1 MTPTAPA
8 PDRPQPLFRRVR
20 RAWADAPAVVRVL
33 LVAAL
38 AFAWFTAFDI
48 GGPEEGVGSLV
59 LRVVLAVV
67 FGVIAIGSRW
77 ISRLDRPG
85 APREVEVSEAAED
98 GELPPGA
105 DHVAWIA
112 ALERR
117 RREIRQ
123 EAWAVPI
130 ALALIVALAF
140 LPRPGPF
147 HSSDWAFLV
156 FLAVFVSW
164 AAWLIVS
171 RSRRRDGVDAL
182 LIPLQ
187 EQATRDAAQR
197 ADWAP
202 PSPDDRIP
210 PAAG

>member
-8 PDRPQPLFRRVR
+8 PDRPQKLFRRLR
-20 RAWADAPAVVRVL
+20 RAWADAPAVVQVL
-33 LVAAL
+33 VIAAL

-85 APREVEVSEAAED
+85 APRDVEVSEAAED
-98 GELPPGA
+98 GGLPPGA

-123 EAWAVPI
+123 EAWGVPI
-130 ALALIVALAF
+130 ALVLIVALAF
-140 LPRPGPF
+140 LPRPDPF
-147 HSSDWAFLV
+147 RSSDWAFLV

-187 EQATRDAAQR
+187 EQATRDAEQR
-197 ADWAP
+197 AGWAT

>member
-38 AFAWFTAFDI
+38 AFAWFTVLDT
-48 GGPEEGVGSLV
+48 GRSETGPGSLL
-59 LRVVLAVV
+59 LRAVIALAV
-67 FGVIAIGSRW
+67 GGIAVGSRW

-130 ALALIVALAF
+130 ALALIVAMAF
-140 LPRPGPF
+140 LPRPDPF
-147 HSSDWAFLV
+147 RSSDGAFLV
-156 FLAVFVSW
+156 LLAVFVTWGMSNV
-164 AAWLIVS
+164 VS
-171 RSRRRDGVDAL
+171 RLRRRDGVDAL

-187 EQATRDAAQR
+187 EQASRDAAQR